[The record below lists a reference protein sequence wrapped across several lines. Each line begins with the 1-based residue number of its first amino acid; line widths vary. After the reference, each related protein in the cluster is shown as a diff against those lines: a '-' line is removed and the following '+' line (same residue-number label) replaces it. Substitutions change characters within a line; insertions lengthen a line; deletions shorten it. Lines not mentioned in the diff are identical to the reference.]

1 MNQADHYPTDL
12 PTPEATDALA
22 QAFARC
28 AHPPL
33 VVLLDGDLGA
43 GKTSWVRSVLRSWGW
58 TGTVRSPTYTLH
70 ETYDTP
76 AGWPVHHLDLYR
88 LGAPDELDELGLA
101 DLWPIPAVW
110 FIEWPSKGKGH
121 LPPADIR
128 LAWQHCPPGRHV
140 QISALSSAGT
150 ALLRAWIT
158 VIQQHTAP

>member
-1 MNQADHYPTDL
+1 MKLADHYRTNL

-22 QAFARC
+22 HAFARC
-28 AHPPL
+28 ASPPL

-58 TGTVRSPTYTLH
+58 SGTVRSPTYTLH

-76 AGWPVHHLDLYR
+76 TGWPVHHLDLYR

-101 DLWPIPAVW
+101 DLWSIPAVW
-110 FIEWPSKGKGH
+110 FIEWPSNGKGH

-128 LAWQHCPPGRHV
+128 LEWKHCPPGRQV
-140 QISALSSAGT
+140 RISALSSAGA
-150 ALLRAWIT
+150 ALLDAWVT